1 MNLNLATWQEFQLD
15 HLFTIKKGKRLTSE
29 EQEDGSNNYIGAID
43 SNNGVANHIAQPPIH
58 PANTISVS
66 YNGLILL
73 LVYSLPPLSVRKN
86 TSFLTDVNGHL
97 KT

>member
-43 SNNGVANHIAQPPIH
+43 SNNGVANHIAQPPYS
-58 PANTISVS
+58 PSK
-66 YNGLILL
+66 YNFCQLQWFCWRSILSIRTL
-73 LVYSLPPLSVRKN
+73 LGNR
-86 TSFLTDVNGHL
+86 
-97 KT
+97 

>member
-58 PANTISVS
+58 PANTF
-66 YNGLILL
+66 
-73 LVYSLPPLSVRKN
+73 LSVTMVLLEKHFIN
-86 TSFLTDVNGHL
+86 PNLIGQPMM
-97 KT
+97 